1 MKRLLFIVVLASLI
15 SCSHDKETVKTD
27 KVSYDTVAL
36 KKKVSNIYDSMHMEF
51 KAKKF
56 NNMLSYLADDGSYYG
71 TDPSEVW
78 TKHQLSDFL
87 LNSLTDTVKTTY
99 TVSDRKILPADDGKS
114 AVVVEQFFM
123 PGMSTKMEVRSV
135 SRAAFR
141 NDRWLIDVYSWNFI
155 PKNGDISKLNQA
167 LGK

>member
-1 MKRLLFIVVLASLI
+1 MKRICFIVFLASFI

-36 KKKVSNIYDSMHMEF
+36 KKRITNIYDSMHMEF
-51 KAKKF
+51 KAKKY
-56 NNMLSYLADDGSYYG
+56 NDMLGYLADDGAYYG

-78 TKHQLSDFL
+78 TKHQLSNFL
-87 LNSLTDTVKTTY
+87 LGTLTDSTKLKY
-99 TVSDRKILPADDGKS
+99 TVSDRRILPGDDGKS

-123 PGMSTKMEVRSV
+123 GNMSTKIEVRSV
-135 SRAAFR
+135 SRATFR

-155 PKNGDISKLNQA
+155 PKNGDISKLNKA
-167 LGK
+167 LSD